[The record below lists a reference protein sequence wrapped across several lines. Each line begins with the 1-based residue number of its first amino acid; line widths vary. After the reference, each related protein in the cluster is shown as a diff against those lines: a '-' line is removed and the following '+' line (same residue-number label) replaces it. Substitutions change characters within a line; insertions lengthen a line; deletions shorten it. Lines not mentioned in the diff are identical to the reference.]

1 MIPADYSV
9 VFSDS
14 SSASNKF
21 DSQQGDLE
29 VPDWYFDD
37 GDELVVGE
45 PDASDDVLM
54 LLLNKLGI
62 ERSNVVYWNIAPV
75 D

>member
-37 GDELVVGE
+37 GDELVLGE
-45 PDASDDVLM
+45 PHAADD
-54 LLLNKLGI
+54 
-62 ERSNVVYWNIAPV
+62 
-75 D
+75 

>member
-1 MIPADYSV
+1 MVPAKYTITV
-9 VFSDS
+9 QS

-21 DSQQGDLE
+21 DTQEGDLE
-29 VPDWYFDD
+29 VPDWYFDEGD
-37 GDELVVGE
+37 GLVLGE

-54 LLLNKLGI
+54 LLLNKLGV
-62 ERSNVVYWNIAPV
+62 ERSNVVYWNIAPL

>member
-1 MIPADYSV
+1 MVPAKYTIT
-9 VFSDS
+9 FQS
-14 SSASNKF
+14 SSASNKL
-21 DSQQGDLE
+21 DSKRGDLE

-62 ERSNVVYWNIAPV
+62 ERSNVVYWNIAPL

>member
-1 MIPADYSV
+1 MVPAKYTIT
-9 VFSDS
+9 FQS
-14 SSASNKF
+14 SSAANKF
-21 DSQQGDLE
+21 DSQRGDIE

-45 PDASDDVLM
+45 PDTSDDVLM

-62 ERSNVVYWNIAPV
+62 ERSKVVYWNIAPL

>member
-1 MIPADYSV
+1 MLPAKYTIT
-9 VFSDS
+9 FKS

-21 DSQQGDLE
+21 DSQKGDLE
-29 VPDWYFDD
+29 VPDWYFDG
-37 GDELVVGE
+37 GDELVVGK